1 MSTTIEQLEVEVQSS
16 ATSAVSGIDALASS
30 LGKLKTAVKGG
41 VGLTSVAKQL
51 TTLNTALSSVS
62 AGNAENLNKLANGL
76 KTLSSCGSLKLSSS
90 VATQIT
96 NIGSAIQSLN
106 GTNFG
111 ALNSLANAL
120 TPLANIGKSNLNS
133 FISQLQRLPQAVQAL
148 NSVNIGSLGT
158 QISQLVSALTP
169 LTQIGKNNLT
179 SFITQLQKL
188 PQVMTALR
196 SVDMGAL
203 ASQIQQLANAL
214 APLATQMQSI
224 ANGFSAFPARIQRL
238 IRSTNNLT
246 TANNGASMS
255 YANLAAKIGIAVV
268 AMKRIAS
275 VIAGWITKS
284 NEYIEN
290 LNLFTV
296 SMGEFADEA
305 QKYAESVAEIM
316 GIDPGE
322 WLRNQG
328 IFMTLATGFGV
339 VSDRAYTMSQ
349 NLTQL
354 GYDLS
359 SFFNISFEDAFQ
371 KLQSGISGEL
381 EPLRRLGFDLSVAR
395 LQQEAY
401 TLGIEKSVNA
411 MTQAEKAELR
421 YYAIMTQ
428 VTTAQGDMA
437 RTLNAPA
444 NQLRVLKAQVT
455 QCARS
460 LGNIFIPVLNA
471 VLPYAIALAKAI
483 RLVADAIASLFGFA
497 LPEVDY
503 SGISSAAGGVGD
515 IADGVGDIADGLG
528 DATDKAKELK
538 NALLGIDELNIISPP
553 EDSSGGGSGA
563 GAGGGGG
570 LGFEL
575 PTYDFLGNAVNS
587 KVEEILTKM
596 KEWLGLTEDIDTWS
610 EFFHTRLGRILTT
623 VGAIALGLAT
633 WKISQSVLT
642 GIQGLLALKKAGLGN
657 GLTLSIGL
665 SFSIAGIALEAAGII
680 DAIQNELNGMNFA
693 QILGGGS
700 FITIGGAFIGKAVA
714 GWITSAFSGS
724 AVATALSTAATNLGL
739 GTATAAGAA
748 LGAGIG
754 GIIAGIPAY
763 ITGIYDAIKNGIDW
777 LSSALIGAGA
787 TAAGAGIGAIIG
799 ACGGPIGAGIG
810 ALIGLAVG
818 LVTDGIILVVQK
830 WDVIVEFLDNFFT
843 KTIPGLW
850 SDFTTW
856 LGKIPKQLEKFFK
869 SLPGK
874 IEDWFD
880 DLWQPIK
887 DYDWNALGYNIGQWF
902 GNAWKTAVNFVTV
915 TIPTWFTNMWNSIK
929 SAFKQFFTVTL
940 PTFFTQTIPSV
951 VSKIGEFFKALPGK
965 IYNAFISAKQSIVDI
980 GSAIID
986 GIWEGLQSI
995 WKAIT
1000 DFVDGFVQGFKDA
1013 LGIHSPST
1021 VFKAIGEDIVAGLLQ
1036 GIEGFTN
1043 MMNTVKEWGASVIEW
1058 FTKGEDGKNIV
1069 DHFKEIGGN
1078 IIGGF
1083 KDKISTTYTNVKT
1096 SVTTWASKV
1105 KEWFTNSSF
1114 GGINRESFATFAN
1127 NTIEGFKTKVS
1138 TAYTNV
1144 KTSITTWASK
1154 VKEWFTSSSFGGVN
1168 FSNFSTFANNTIEGF
1183 KSKISSAYTNV
1194 KSSITTWASKVKEW
1208 FTSGS
1213 FGGVNATSFGTYAS
1227 NVITGFK
1234 DKISSTYSTV
1244 KSSITT
1250 WASNVKT
1257 WFTSGSFGG
1266 VNSTSFATYAS
1277 NVINGFK
1284 DKISSAY
1291 TNTKSSITTWASN
1304 VKSWFSGTAS
1314 SSAFAGYANDI
1325 INGFKNKIGSA
1336 YTNAKSNM
1344 QTFASNVKSW
1354 FTNTVSYSS
1363 FYDIA
1368 EDVINGFKN
1377 GIGNLYYTVKST
1389 ISSWGS
1395 SIIDWFKDKLDSN
1408 SPSKVFERI
1417 GEDTIRGYNL
1427 GITGLG
1433 GTTKGVVGKWAD
1445 SFTAVTP
1452 TMSFAVDTSAL
1463 KYYDS
1468 GSFAKSVSA
1477 NVTSNT
1483 SVTATGFME
1492 GMEEFYR
1499 EYVEPT
1505 MAQMA
1510 ADMRRQADK
1519 NEQTIVQIGNRT
1531 VSDAV
1536 TTQQKANGFVFA
1548 K

>member
-148 NSVNIGSLGT
+148 SSVNIGSLGT
-158 QISQLVSALTP
+158 QISQLVSALLP
-169 LTQIGKNNLT
+169 LTQMGKNNLT
-179 SFITQLQKL
+179 SFVTQLQKL

-275 VIAGWITKS
+275 VIAGWITES
-284 NEYIEN
+284 NKYIEN

-296 SMGEFADEA
+296 SMGEYANEA
-305 QKYAESVAEIM
+305 QKYAETVAEIM

-359 SFFNISFEDAFQ
+359 SFFNISYEDAFQ

-395 LQQEAY
+395 LQQEALN
-401 TLGIEKSVNA
+401 LGIQKNVNL

-437 RTLNAPA
+437 RTLEAPA

-515 IADGVGDIADGLG
+515 IADGLG

-553 EDSSGGGSGA
+553 EDSSGGG
-563 GAGGGGG
+563 AGGVGGGAGG

-575 PTYDFLGNAVNS
+575 PTYDFLGDAVNS

-843 KTIPGLW
+843 KTVPGLW

-887 DYDWNALGYNIGQWF
+887 DYDWNSLGYNIGQWF

-1213 FGGVNATSFGTYAS
+1213 FGGVNATSFGTFAS

-1325 INGFKNKIGSA
+1325 INGFKNKIGEA

-1354 FTNTVSYSS
+1354 FTGTVSYSS
-1363 FYDIA
+1363 FYSIA
-1368 EDVINGFKN
+1368 SDVISGFKN
-1377 GIGNLYYTVKST
+1377 GIGNLYST
-1389 ISSWGS
+1389 CKNTIKSWGS
-1395 SIIDWFKDKLDSN
+1395 DIIDWFKGVLGIN
-1408 SPSKVFERI
+1408 SPSKVFYEMA
-1417 GEDTIRGYNL
+1417 GFSVEGFNNGFSFL
-1427 GITGLG
+1427 GKS
-1433 GTTKGVVGKWAD
+1433 TKGVVSSWAD

>member
-148 NSVNIGSLGT
+148 SSVNIGSLGT

-169 LTQIGKNNLT
+169 LTQMGKNNLT

-275 VIAGWITKS
+275 VIAGWITES
-284 NEYIEN
+284 NKYIEN

-296 SMGEFADEA
+296 SMGEYANEA
-305 QKYAESVAEIM
+305 QKYAETVAEIM

-359 SFFNISFEDAFQ
+359 SFFNISYEDAFQ

-395 LQQEAY
+395 LQQEALN
-401 TLGIEKSVNA
+401 LGIQKNVNL

-437 RTLNAPA
+437 RTLEAPA

-515 IADGVGDIADGLG
+515 IADGLG

-553 EDSSGGGSGA
+553 EDSSGGGA
-563 GAGGGGG
+563 GVGGGAGG

-575 PTYDFLGNAVNS
+575 PTYDFLGDAVNS

-887 DYDWNALGYNIGQWF
+887 DYDWNSLGYNIGQWF

-1154 VKEWFTSSSFGGVN
+1154 VKEWFTS
-1168 FSNFSTFANNTIEGF
+1168 
-1183 KSKISSAYTNV
+1183 
-1194 KSSITTWASKVKEW
+1194 
-1208 FTSGS
+1208 GS
-1213 FGGVNATSFGTYAS
+1213 FGGVNATSFGTFAS

-1325 INGFKNKIGSA
+1325 INGFKNKIGEA

-1354 FTNTVSYSS
+1354 FTGTVSYSS
-1363 FYDIA
+1363 FYSIA
-1368 EDVINGFKN
+1368 SDVISGFKN
-1377 GIGNLYYTVKST
+1377 GIGNLYST
-1389 ISSWGS
+1389 CKNTIKSWGS
-1395 SIIDWFKDKLDSN
+1395 DIIDWFKGVLGIN
-1408 SPSKVFERI
+1408 SPSKVFYEMA
-1417 GEDTIRGYNL
+1417 GFSVEGFNNGFSFL
-1427 GITGLG
+1427 GKS
-1433 GTTKGVVGKWAD
+1433 TKGVVSSWAD

>member
-111 ALNSLANAL
+111 ALNSLTNAL

-169 LTQIGKNNLT
+169 LTQMGKNNLT

-275 VIAGWITKS
+275 VIAGWITES
-284 NEYIEN
+284 NKYIEN

-296 SMGEFADEA
+296 SMGEYANEA
-305 QKYAESVAEIM
+305 QKYAETVAEIM

-359 SFFNISFEDAFQ
+359 SFFNISYEDAFQ

-395 LQQEAY
+395 LQQEALN
-401 TLGIEKSVNA
+401 LGIQKNVNL

-437 RTLNAPA
+437 RTLEAPA

-515 IADGVGDIADGLG
+515 IADGLG

-575 PTYDFLGNAVNS
+575 PTYDFLGDAVNS

-724 AVATALSTAATNLGL
+724 AVATALSTAAANLGNAM
-739 GTATAAGAA
+739 GMTVSTAAGGAI

-754 GIIAGIPAY
+754 GIIAGLPAFF
-763 ITGIYDAIKNGIDW
+763 TGIYDSIKNGIDW
-777 LSSALIGAGA
+777 LSASLTAIGGA
-787 TAAGAGIGAIIG
+787 AAGAGVGAICAAAGTAIT
-799 ACGGPIGAGIG
+799 PGIG
-810 ALIGLAVG
+810 TLIGLAVG
-818 LVTDGIILVVQK
+818 LVVDGIILIVQK

-940 PTFFTQTIPSV
+940 PTFFTQTIPNV

-1105 KEWFTNSSF
+1105 KEWFT
-1114 GGINRESFATFAN
+1114 
-1127 NTIEGFKTKVS
+1127 
-1138 TAYTNV
+1138 
-1144 KTSITTWASK
+1144 
-1154 VKEWFTSSSFGGVN
+1154 
-1168 FSNFSTFANNTIEGF
+1168 
-1183 KSKISSAYTNV
+1183 
-1194 KSSITTWASKVKEW
+1194 
-1208 FTSGS
+1208 SGS
-1213 FGGVNATSFGTYAS
+1213 FGGVNATSFGTFAS

-1314 SSAFAGYANDI
+1314 STAFAGYANDI
-1325 INGFKNKIGSA
+1325 INGFKNKIGEA

-1354 FTNTVSYSS
+1354 FTGTVSYSS
-1363 FYDIA
+1363 FYSIA
-1368 EDVINGFKN
+1368 SDVISGFKN
-1377 GIGNLYYTVKST
+1377 GIGNLYST
-1389 ISSWGS
+1389 CKNTIKSWGS
-1395 SIIDWFKDKLDSN
+1395 DIIDWFKGVLGIN
-1408 SPSKVFERI
+1408 SPSKVFYEMA
-1417 GEDTIRGYNL
+1417 GFSVEGFNNGFSFL
-1427 GITGLG
+1427 GKS
-1433 GTTKGVVGKWAD
+1433 TKGVVSSWAD

-1483 SVTATGFME
+1483 SVTATGFKE

-1499 EYVEPT
+1499 EYIEPT
-1505 MAQMA
+1505 LSQMA
-1510 ADMRRQADK
+1510 DDMRRQADK
-1519 NEQTIVQIGNRT
+1519 REQTVVQIGNR
-1531 VSDAV
+1531 VVNDAV
-1536 TTQQKANGFVFA
+1536 TTQKKANGYVFA
-1548 K
+1548 R

>member
-133 FISQLQRLPQAVQAL
+133 FISQLQ
-148 NSVNIGSLGT
+148 
-158 QISQLVSALTP
+158 
-169 LTQIGKNNLT
+169 
-179 SFITQLQKL
+179 KL

-275 VIAGWITKS
+275 VIAGWITES
-284 NEYIEN
+284 NKYIEN

-296 SMGEFADEA
+296 SMGEYANEA
-305 QKYAESVAEIM
+305 QKYAETVAEIM

-359 SFFNISFEDAFQ
+359 SFFNISYEDAFQ

-395 LQQEAY
+395 LQQEALN
-401 TLGIEKSVNA
+401 LGIQKNVNL

-437 RTLNAPA
+437 RTLEAPA

-515 IADGVGDIADGLG
+515 IADGLG

-575 PTYDFLGNAVNS
+575 PTYDFLGDAVNS

-869 SLPGK
+869 QLPGK

-1314 SSAFAGYANDI
+1314 STAFAGYANDI

-1354 FTNTVSYSS
+1354 FTGTVSYSS
-1363 FYDIA
+1363 FYSIA
-1368 EDVINGFKN
+1368 SDVISGFKN
-1377 GIGNLYYTVKST
+1377 GIGNLYST
-1389 ISSWGS
+1389 CKNTIKSWGS
-1395 SIIDWFKDKLDSN
+1395 DIIDWFKGVLGIN
-1408 SPSKVFERI
+1408 SPSKVFYEMA
-1417 GEDTIRGYNL
+1417 GFSVEGFNNGFSFL
-1427 GITGLG
+1427 GKS
-1433 GTTKGVVGKWAD
+1433 TKGVVSSWAD

>member
-169 LTQIGKNNLT
+169 LTQMGKNNLT

-275 VIAGWITKS
+275 VIAGWITES
-284 NEYIEN
+284 NKYIEN

-296 SMGEFADEA
+296 SMGEYANEA
-305 QKYAESVAEIM
+305 QKYAETVAEIM

-359 SFFNISFEDAFQ
+359 SFFNISYEDAFQ

-395 LQQEAY
+395 LQQEALN
-401 TLGIEKSVNA
+401 LGIQKNVNL

-437 RTLNAPA
+437 RTLEAPA

-515 IADGVGDIADGLG
+515 IADGLG

-563 GAGGGGG
+563 GAGAGGGGG

-575 PTYDFLGNAVNS
+575 PTYDFLGDAVNS

-596 KEWLGLTEDIDTWS
+596 KEWLGLTEEIDTWG

-623 VGAIALGLAT
+623 VGAIGLGLAT

-887 DYDWNALGYNIGQWF
+887 DYDWNSLGYNIGQWF

-940 PTFFTQTIPSV
+940 PTFFTQTIPNV
-951 VSKIGEFFKALPGK
+951 VTKVAEFFKALPGK

-1105 KEWFTNSSF
+1105 KEWFT
-1114 GGINRESFATFAN
+1114 
-1127 NTIEGFKTKVS
+1127 
-1138 TAYTNV
+1138 
-1144 KTSITTWASK
+1144 
-1154 VKEWFTSSSFGGVN
+1154 
-1168 FSNFSTFANNTIEGF
+1168 
-1183 KSKISSAYTNV
+1183 
-1194 KSSITTWASKVKEW
+1194 
-1208 FTSGS
+1208 SGS

-1257 WFTSGSFGG
+1257 WFTSSSFGG

-1325 INGFKNKIGSA
+1325 INGFKNKIGEA

-1354 FTNTVSYSS
+1354 FTGTVSYSS
-1363 FYDIA
+1363 FYSIA
-1368 EDVINGFKN
+1368 SDVISGFKN
-1377 GIGNLYYTVKST
+1377 GIGNLYST
-1389 ISSWGS
+1389 CKNTIKSWGS
-1395 SIIDWFKDKLDSN
+1395 DIIDWFKGVLGIN
-1408 SPSKVFERI
+1408 SPSKVFYEMA
-1417 GEDTIRGYNL
+1417 GFSVEGFNNGFSFL
-1427 GITGLG
+1427 GKS
-1433 GTTKGVVGKWAD
+1433 TKGVVSSWAD

>member
-169 LTQIGKNNLT
+169 LTQMGKNNLT

-275 VIAGWITKS
+275 VIAGWITES
-284 NEYIEN
+284 NKYIEN

-296 SMGEFADEA
+296 SMGEYANEA
-305 QKYAESVAEIM
+305 QKYAETVAEIM

-359 SFFNISFEDAFQ
+359 SFFNISYEDAFQ

-395 LQQEAY
+395 LQQEALN
-401 TLGIEKSVNA
+401 LGIQKNVNL

-437 RTLNAPA
+437 RTLEAPA

-515 IADGVGDIADGLG
+515 IADGLG

-553 EDSSGGGSGA
+553 EDSSGGGA
-563 GAGGGGG
+563 GAGGGAGG

-575 PTYDFLGNAVNS
+575 PTYDFLGDAVNS

-874 IEDWFD
+874 IEDWFY

-887 DYDWNALGYNIGQWF
+887 DYDWNSLGYNIGQWF

-940 PTFFTQTIPSV
+940 PTFFTQTIPNV
-951 VSKIGEFFKALPGK
+951 VTKVAEFFKALPGK
-965 IYNAFISAKQSIVDI
+965 IYNAFVSAKQSIVDI

-1314 SSAFAGYANDI
+1314 STAFAGYANDI

>member
-51 TTLNTALSSVS
+51 TTLNTTLSSVS
-62 AGNAENLNKLANGL
+62 TGNAGNLNKLANGL

-148 NSVNIGSLGT
+148 SSVNIGSLGT

-169 LTQIGKNNLT
+169 LTQMGKNNLT
-179 SFITQLQKL
+179 SFVTQLQKL

-275 VIAGWITKS
+275 VIAGWITES
-284 NEYIEN
+284 NKYIEN

-296 SMGEFADEA
+296 SMGEYANEA
-305 QKYAESVAEIM
+305 QKYAETVAEIM

-359 SFFNISFEDAFQ
+359 SFFNISYEDAFQ

-395 LQQEAY
+395 LQQEALN
-401 TLGIEKSVNA
+401 LGIQKNVNL

-437 RTLNAPA
+437 RTLEALA

-515 IADGVGDIADGLG
+515 IADGLG

-553 EDSSGGGSGA
+553 EDSSGGGA
-563 GAGGGGG
+563 GAGGGAGG

-1105 KEWFTNSSF
+1105 KEWFT
-1114 GGINRESFATFAN
+1114 
-1127 NTIEGFKTKVS
+1127 
-1138 TAYTNV
+1138 
-1144 KTSITTWASK
+1144 
-1154 VKEWFTSSSFGGVN
+1154 SSSFGGVN

-1213 FGGVNATSFGTYAS
+1213 FGGVNATSFGTFAS

-1314 SSAFAGYANDI
+1314 STAFAGYANDI

>member
-62 AGNAENLNKLANGL
+62 AGNAENLNKLASGL

-169 LTQIGKNNLT
+169 LTQMGKNNLT

-275 VIAGWITKS
+275 VIAGWITES
-284 NEYIEN
+284 NKYIEN

-296 SMGEFADEA
+296 SMGEYANEA
-305 QKYAESVAEIM
+305 QKYAETVAEIM

-359 SFFNISFEDAFQ
+359 SFFNISYEDAFQ

-395 LQQEAY
+395 LQQEALN
-401 TLGIEKSVNA
+401 LGIQKNVNL

-437 RTLNAPA
+437 RTLEAPA

-515 IADGVGDIADGLG
+515 IADGLG

-575 PTYDFLGNAVNS
+575 PTYDFLGDAVNS

-869 SLPGK
+869 QLPGK

-887 DYDWNALGYNIGQWF
+887 DYDWNSLGYNIGQWF

-1314 SSAFAGYANDI
+1314 STAFAGYANDI

-1354 FTNTVSYSS
+1354 FTGTVSYSS

>member
-16 ATSAVSGIDALASS
+16 TTSAVSGIDALASS

-148 NSVNIGSLGT
+148 SSVNIGSLGT

-169 LTQIGKNNLT
+169 LTQMGKNNLT

-275 VIAGWITKS
+275 VIAGWITES
-284 NEYIEN
+284 NKYIEN

-296 SMGEFADEA
+296 SMGEYANEA
-305 QKYAESVAEIM
+305 QKYAETVAEIM

-359 SFFNISFEDAFQ
+359 SFFNISYEDAFQ

-395 LQQEAY
+395 LQQEALN
-401 TLGIEKSVNA
+401 LGIQKNVNL

-437 RTLNAPA
+437 RTLEAPA

-515 IADGVGDIADGLG
+515 IADGLG

-553 EDSSGGGSGA
+553 EDSSGGGA
-563 GAGGGGG
+563 GVGGGAGG

-575 PTYDFLGNAVNS
+575 PTYDFLGDAVNS

-887 DYDWNALGYNIGQWF
+887 DYDWNSLGYNIGQWF

-1043 MMNTVKEWGASVIEW
+1043 MMNTVKEWGASIIEW

-1105 KEWFTNSSF
+1105 KEWFT
-1114 GGINRESFATFAN
+1114 
-1127 NTIEGFKTKVS
+1127 
-1138 TAYTNV
+1138 
-1144 KTSITTWASK
+1144 
-1154 VKEWFTSSSFGGVN
+1154 
-1168 FSNFSTFANNTIEGF
+1168 
-1183 KSKISSAYTNV
+1183 
-1194 KSSITTWASKVKEW
+1194 
-1208 FTSGS
+1208 SGS
-1213 FGGVNATSFGTYAS
+1213 FGGVNATSFGTFAS

-1244 KSSITT
+1244 KPSITT

-1304 VKSWFSGTAS
+1304 VKSWFTG
-1314 SSAFAGYANDI
+1314 
-1325 INGFKNKIGSA
+1325 
-1336 YTNAKSNM
+1336 
-1344 QTFASNVKSW
+1344 
-1354 FTNTVSYSS
+1354 TVSYSS
-1363 FYDIA
+1363 FYSIA
-1368 EDVINGFKN
+1368 SDVISGFKN
-1377 GIGNLYYTVKST
+1377 GIGNLYST
-1389 ISSWGS
+1389 CKNTIKSWGS
-1395 SIIDWFKDKLDSN
+1395 DIIDWFKGVLGIN
-1408 SPSKVFERI
+1408 SPSKVFYEMA
-1417 GEDTIRGYNL
+1417 GFSVEGFNNGFSFL
-1427 GITGLG
+1427 GKS
-1433 GTTKGVVGKWAD
+1433 TKGVVSSWAD

-1468 GSFAKSVSA
+1468 DSFAKSVSA